1 MSKRL
6 NLSKNQNLRYSS
18 EDMLKEKMVEQY
30 FPSEKLSVIERIN
43 KRLKENRTFVKIS
56 KKIKLEPI
64 YLLLILLTPVIILL
78 FTFFTFTTNMISTLY
93 PLYMSFKTLQYQ
105 VNKSKV
111 NGKIYKIEDE
121 DNNTTRWL
129 SYWLL
134 YAFVNNSECILGSLV
149 VKIPLYTFLK
159 FIFFLMCFLPQVELS
174 VLIYKYLTSKLY
186 ILYGENFEKNT
197 VSFMGKIFSNKK
209 KEEANEEEDNP
220 FKKGNSEELIDDN
233 FAKRKKVE

>member
-6 NLSKNQNLRYSS
+6 NLEKNKNLRNSS

-30 FPSEKLSVIERIN
+30 FPKEKLSVIERIN
-43 KRLKENRTFVKIS
+43 RRLKKNRTFVKIS

-78 FTFFTFTTNMISTLY
+78 FTFFTFTTTMISTLY

-105 VNKSKV
+105 INKSKV
-111 NGKIYKIEDE
+111 NGKIYKKEDE
-121 DNNTTRWL
+121 DNNTTQWL

-134 YAFVNNSECILGSLV
+134 YAFVNNSECIFGSLV
-149 VKIPLYTFLK
+149 AKIPLYAFLK
-159 FIFFLMCFLPQVELS
+159 FIFFLMCFLPQIQLS

-197 VSFMGKIFSNKK
+197 VSFMRTIFSNNKT
-209 KEEANEEEDNP
+209 EGTNEEEGNP